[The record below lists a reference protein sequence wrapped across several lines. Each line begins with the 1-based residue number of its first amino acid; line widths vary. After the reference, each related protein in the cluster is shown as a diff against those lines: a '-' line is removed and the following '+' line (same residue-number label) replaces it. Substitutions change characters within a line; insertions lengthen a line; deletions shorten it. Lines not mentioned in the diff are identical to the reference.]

1 MLHNALAVRQLS
13 LNQGGDGEGGPALR
27 DKELLVRLKQRED
40 YIVLWEERTFF
51 PCMDKPVYP
60 VAADGETS
68 PSR

>member
-1 MLHNALAVRQLS
+1 MLHSALAVGQLS

-51 PCMDKPVYP
+51 SLCGQTCVSSSS
-60 VAADGETS
+60 GW
-68 PSR
+68 